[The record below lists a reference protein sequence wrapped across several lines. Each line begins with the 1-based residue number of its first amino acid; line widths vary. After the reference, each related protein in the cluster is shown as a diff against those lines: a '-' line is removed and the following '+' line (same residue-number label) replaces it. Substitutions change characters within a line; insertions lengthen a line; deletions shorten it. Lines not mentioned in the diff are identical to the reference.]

1 MRHFWLLI
9 AAAALPMTSHAQPA
23 PSPVTAASEAARL
36 AALFKQSDEDGLRRN
51 PIVASLM
58 IAAIA
63 LGVGMCITTLTVFRL
78 MSGNPIEHRNDV
90 LYAVTLDSWDP
101 KESRYEKLPTLP
113 PSELTWR
120 DAKVVLE
127 HDVARD

>member
-1 MRHFWLLI
+1 MFSYNL
-9 AAAALPMTSHAQPA
+9 
-23 PSPVTAASEAARL
+23 RL
-36 AALFKQSDEDGLRRN
+36 AVKSLRRN

-90 LYAVTLDSWDP
+90 LYAVTLVSWDP
-101 KESRYEKLPTLP
+101 KEPRYEDKPTLP

-120 DAKVVLE
+120 DAQAVLASDIPSRKVVLHKSGFVVE
-127 HDVARD
+127 PRHTPDA